1 VILRYSF
8 SDPIVGAC
16 SSRRTAAAILPTQA
30 TATTA
35 QRCLVSE
42 LGGPR
47 VYEVAELVTSCL
59 QARGMAVRSCPSGF
73 LARPPARSE
82 PVRISPAPGCGP
94 PDLGGLAGGTDKF
107 VPGQHIGL
115 DIATAHIEGIA

>member
-8 SDPIVGAC
+8 SDPTVGAY

-35 QRCLVSE
+35 QRCLVSD

-47 VYEVAELVTSCL
+47 VYEMAELVRSYL
-59 QARGMAVRSCPSGF
+59 QARGMSVRSCPSDF
-73 LARPPARSE
+73 LAGPPA
-82 PVRISPAPGCGP
+82 
-94 PDLGGLAGGTDKF
+94 L
-107 VPGQHIGL
+107 
-115 DIATAHIEGIA
+115 ATAHIEGIA